1 MGGFVRTYWFL
12 LLAAAGLAAGFVLQA
27 VGLPFYWA
35 AWAGSAAVGLALS
48 LRWLVQAIRQK
59 SFGSD
64 ALAVISILATAV
76 TKEWIAAAVISLMLA
91 SGRALETWA
100 EGRANSQLAAL
111 LARAPRTVHLVDSTG
126 AVTTVGIDG
135 VPVGSK
141 ILVKSGEVVPLD
153 GTLLVAGIFDESA
166 LTGEP
171 LPVGRAAGSEVA
183 SGVLNTDSGVEL
195 LTTQDSQ
202 TSTYAGLIRLVQQA
216 QASSA
221 TAVRLAN
228 KWAVWFVPFALL
240 LALGTLLVTRD
251 YHNAVAVIVA
261 ATPCPLILA
270 VPVAIIAGMSKAA
283 SKGAIIKGGAALELL
298 ARTKTILLDK
308 TGTLTHGGPAISQVA
323 VAPGFDVARVL
334 AAAGSLEQDS
344 PHVVAQAIVSHA
356 VAAGAVLSRASDVV
370 ETHGVGLVGV
380 VGGQRISVGQ
390 PVKPLPAWAQ
400 LKHSLLVAVSIDGVL
415 AGMFGLD
422 DPVRQ
427 ESKATLVAL
436 RGLGVERMILVSGDR
451 RSTVEDVANEVGV
464 DDFYAE
470 CSPEQ
475 KLLLLRA
482 EQERTSG
489 TVVAVGDGINDAP
502 ALAAAG
508 VGVAMG
514 ARGATAASEAADVVI
529 IEDSITHLAVAVDIA
544 QGSRSRA
551 LQASGFGMGLAVLAM
566 VLGSVGVLNA
576 TTAAISQE
584 VIDAGA
590 ILWALVPAAS
600 RLPKPVKPSQKLE
613 ATQ

>member
-1 MGGFVRTYWFL
+1 
-12 LLAAAGLAAGFVLQA
+12 
-27 VGLPFYWA
+27 VG
-35 AWAGSAAVGLALS
+35 
-48 LRWLVQAIRQK
+48 Q
-59 SFGSD
+59 
-64 ALAVISILATAV
+64 
-76 TKEWIAAAVISLMLA
+76 
-91 SGRALETWA
+91 
-100 EGRANSQLAAL
+100 
-111 LARAPRTVHLVDSTG
+111 
-126 AVTTVGIDG
+126 
-135 VPVGSK
+135 
-141 ILVKSGEVVPLD
+141 
-153 GTLLVAGIFDESA
+153 
-166 LTGEP
+166 
-171 LPVGRAAGSEVA
+171 EVA
-183 SGVLNTDSGVEL
+183 SGVLNTGQSVEL
-195 LTTQDSQ
+195 ITTQDSQ

-221 TAVRLAN
+221 SAVRLAN

-240 LALGTLLVTRD
+240 LALATLLITRD

-283 SKGAIIKGGAALELL
+283 SRGAIIKGGAALELL

-308 TGTLTHGGPAISQVA
+308 TGTLTHGGPAISEIA
-323 VAPGFDVARVL
+323 LGPGFELEQVL
-334 AAAGSLEQDS
+334 SAAGSLEQDS
-344 PHVVAQAIVSHA
+344 PHVVAQAIVSKA
-356 VAAGAVLSRASDVV
+356 QDARAVLSRATNVL
-370 ETHGVGLVGV
+370 ETHGVGLVGTV
-380 VGGQRISVGQ
+380 AGQSVSVGQ
-390 PVKPLPAWAQ
+390 PLEPLPQWAK
-400 LKHSLLVAVSIDGVL
+400 LNHSLLVAVNIDGVL

-422 DPVRQ
+422 DPVRE
-427 ESKATLVAL
+427 ESKATIDAL
-436 RGLGVERMILVSGDR
+436 RKLGVERMILVSGDR

-482 EQERTSG
+482 EQERTTG

-544 QGSRSRA
+544 QGSRARA
-551 LQASGFGMGLAVLAM
+551 LQAAGVGMGLAIVAM

-590 ILWALVPAAS
+590 ILWALVPAAT
-600 RLPKPVKPSQKLE
+600 RLPKTQKTKRLL
-613 ATQ
+613 T